1 MANVSRPAPAWPNAH
16 DFPKLYVWKIFE
28 THVIQTFPYQT
39 QKCGKGKMSVSDAAF
54 ALETLV
60 SRQPSLSR
68 RLARASTGH
77 HSVVC
82 EMLDDPRLMLRVL
95 HDVANGKIEPVCAV
109 ELGKFARM
117 TLHFFKND
125 LQANANRPEKELRAA
140 REAISAAETLLRE
153 CVALQQ
159 A

>member
-1 MANVSRPAPAWPNAH
+1 
-16 DFPKLYVWKIFE
+16 
-28 THVIQTFPYQT
+28 
-39 QKCGKGKMSVSDAAF
+39 MSVSDAAC
-54 ALETLV
+54 ALEILV

-82 EMLDDPRLMLRVL
+82 EMLDDPRLMLKML
-95 HDVANGKIEPVCAV
+95 QGVADRNIERACAV

-140 REAISAAETLLRE
+140 REAMSAAETLLRE
-153 CVALQQ
+153 CMALQQ